1 MRTMRTTRMGSARPT
16 TDMQPPQSQP
26 QPQPQLKPSLDVL
39 PAEDDT
45 LRITA
50 SRELLTHAQLLGQPE
65 DPNPTAHQTAE
76 AFHPLQRPQGH
87 RVSSQ
92 NGAGQPGQQT
102 TVGQTPALATSHGML
117 YGAVPATKSYDD
129 AGCRERVVDNAL
141 VVNICDR
148 KVRLTSDWDDSS
160 LYSLCR
166 RWVRNDVSRKDQ
178 MKSCHGMIPIPKPL
192 PRITTGSKENEHRTV
207 FSKAELQTHV
217 KTLTEAELLQHHVE
231 NFKNVRKRAR
241 EHRLDRISRF
251 KPRLCLLFPSV

>member
-102 TVGQTPALATSHGML
+102 TVGQTPALATVSAYMPL
-117 YGAVPATKSYDD
+117 LSMQTNNPNP
-129 AGCRERVVDNAL
+129 NA
-141 VVNICDR
+141 N
-148 KVRLTSDWDDSS
+148 
-160 LYSLCR
+160 
-166 RWVRNDVSRKDQ
+166 
-178 MKSCHGMIPIPKPL
+178 PKPKS
-192 PRITTGSKENEHRTV
+192 PQIQAQQQPMQHPSSKHPLGAAPLGA
-207 FSKAELQTHV
+207 KG
-217 KTLTEAELLQHHVE
+217 
-231 NFKNVRKRAR
+231 R
-241 EHRLDRISRF
+241 EGHMVCNS
-251 KPRLCLLFPSV
+251 